1 MNRTRFMRELEQL
14 LKDLPDSERREAI
27 QYYNDYFDDA
37 GPENEAKVIQELG
50 SPELVAHTIR
60 TDTCEN
66 GEYTEHGYEDPSS
79 NRRQDLSSVPLPES
93 LKKPNLWKAACIILL
108 CLILVPIIVPI
119 FMAVILVLVS
129 ILIGILGI
137 TVGIVAASIVLP
149 LSGILLIGYGI
160 WRLFLLP
167 GVGLTLGG
175 VGCILLAVGILLFIL
190 TVWIIKVLLP
200 LCLRAIIS
208 VIRFPLRKA
217 GVVK

>member
-1 MNRTRFMRELEQL
+1 MNQGKETV
-14 LKDLPDSERREAI
+14 I
-27 QYYNDYFDDA
+27 QFGEGGFLRGFVDYFFQKLRDQ
-37 GPENEAKVIQELG
+37 GLFEG
-50 SPELVAHTIR
+50 SVVVVQPIERGMCA
-60 TDTCEN
+60 
-66 GEYTEHGYEDPSS
+66 
-79 NRRQDLSSVPLPES
+79 SVPLPES